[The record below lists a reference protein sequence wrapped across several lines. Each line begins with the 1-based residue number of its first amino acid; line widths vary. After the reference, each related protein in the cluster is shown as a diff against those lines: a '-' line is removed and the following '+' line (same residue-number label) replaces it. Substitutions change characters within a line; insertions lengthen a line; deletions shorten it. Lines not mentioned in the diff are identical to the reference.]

1 MKSIFY
7 WSPCLSNIGTINST
21 LNSAVGLK
29 KYFKN
34 NYNVIV
40 INVCGEWDDY
50 KEYLKKN
57 NVSVL
62 DLGLKYFKFLPKE
75 GYIFSRIS
83 YFVIFFLSFFPLK
96 KLFTNS
102 KPDYLIL
109 HLITSLPLFLMLINK
124 LNSKFI
130 LRISGFPKLNFIR
143 KFFWKKISKKIT
155 YITFPSLES
164 LENMRLHNIF
174 EEKKML
180 FLQDPFINISRIKK
194 IKKDQINFDERLVNN
209 KKYFIAVGRLTK
221 QKNFKYLIE
230 EFIKFLK
237 LNNEYSLLIFGE
249 GEEKKSLKSIV
260 VKKNLQDKIHLM
272 GYKKNVINYMI
283 NAEAFILSSLWEDPG
298 SVLMESAYSNLYIIS
313 SDCKNGPKE
322 FLLNG
327 KAGILYESNKENALL
342 ESLNTFLKKKDIF
355 KDKVSAKKNSKL
367 YTMFHHSLRL
377 NKILIG

>member
-194 IKKDQINFDERLVNN
+194 IKKDQISFDERLVNN

>member
-109 HLITSLPLFLMLINK
+109 HLITSLPLFLMLINRF
-124 LNSKFI
+124 N
-130 LRISGFPKLNFIR
+130 
-143 KFFWKKISKKIT
+143 
-155 YITFPSLES
+155 
-164 LENMRLHNIF
+164 
-174 EEKKML
+174 
-180 FLQDPFINISRIKK
+180 
-194 IKKDQINFDERLVNN
+194 
-209 KKYFIAVGRLTK
+209 
-221 QKNFKYLIE
+221 
-230 EFIKFLK
+230 
-237 LNNEYSLLIFGE
+237 
-249 GEEKKSLKSIV
+249 
-260 VKKNLQDKIHLM
+260 
-272 GYKKNVINYMI
+272 
-283 NAEAFILSSLWEDPG
+283 
-298 SVLMESAYSNLYIIS
+298 
-313 SDCKNGPKE
+313 
-322 FLLNG
+322 
-327 KAGILYESNKENALL
+327 
-342 ESLNTFLKKKDIF
+342 
-355 KDKVSAKKNSKL
+355 
-367 YTMFHHSLRL
+367 
-377 NKILIG
+377 